1 MKTITPAP
9 EPELIVHAK
18 TGNTEAIAELFRR
31 YYASSVAVARGIL
44 RTPDDALD
52 AVQSAYLAA
61 FRNFRSFRGDAKF
74 KTWITRIVINE
85 CLMVLRTPAR
95 RRSFVSLD
103 NAQHNGTRPVVIDK
117 GLTPEQVALR
127 AEARASVMELAAL
140 LPPQL
145 KDVFMLCDLSGLS
158 VGETARE
165 LGLKIPATK
174 TRLFRARSRIRS
186 HLRARSCA
194 IRLVKRSR

>member
-1 MKTITPAP
+1 MKPPAP
-9 EPELIVHAK
+9 EPELIFHAR

-31 YYASSVAVARGIL
+31 NYASSVAVARGIL

-74 KTWITRIVINE
+74 KTWITRIVMNE
-85 CLMVLRTPAR
+85 CLMVLRAPTR

-103 NAQHNGTRPVVIDK
+103 DAKHDGTPPVVIDK
-117 GLTPEQVALR
+117 TLTPEEMAQR
-127 AEARASVMELAAL
+127 AEARASVMEFAAL
-140 LPPQL
+140 LPPRL
-145 KDVFMLCDLSGLS
+145 KDVFVLCDLSGLS
-158 VGETARE
+158 VGETALQ

-186 HLRARSCA
+186 HLKARSCA
-194 IRLVKRSR
+194 IRRVKRSR